1 MVKMVCDIVRFFEN
15 ATVPLD
21 MGERRVSVDESR
33 NRKW

>member
-21 MGERRVSVDESR
+21 MGERRVSSDEIL